1 MDYIEDAT
9 GNIGMFDAL
18 QSNGHVYL
26 SASGK
31 SIVIDEGWS
40 NFFVE
45 LSEVNQYI
53 VIGSGGDGTDAVISI
68 KEMQDYEDALKVAEQ
83 AEAFNMEEE

>member
-1 MDYIEDAT
+1 MD
-9 GNIGMFDAL
+9 
-18 QSNGHVYL
+18 
-26 SASGK
+26 
-31 SIVIDEGWS
+31 

-68 KEMQDYEDALKVAEQ
+68 KEMQDYEDAFLKVAEQ
-83 AEAFNMEEE
+83 AEAFAMEEE